1 MREYSKITPQF
12 WLGSTG
18 KKLRGHPEAQI
29 VALYLLTTPH
39 ANMLGLYYLPKMFIA
54 HETGLPFEG
63 ASKGLARCIE
73 VGFCHYDDD
82 AESVWVVEMALH
94 QVGELKSTDNRC
106 SGIQNEYD
114 KLPDNLYLQGFYD
127 KYASIFHMKKKRGFV
142 APSKPLRSQEQ
153 EQEQE
158 QEKEQELN
166 NKNNASDEKSEQA
179 IIDSYRKEQDTRRD
193 FELFVDWKPEPK
205 SWDNQLK
212 ASKHIV
218 HPSQFT
224 DYSLCEFIRLN
235 IGKPPKNE
243 NGWQKYYISAIAK
256 GFIKSAQVD
265 QPSTNQPYQNQQPQR
280 KVCTMAGYTPEGLK
294 NWDLE
299 PMKNPEDFIPA
310 SPEFM
315 EKCREAIRNGGAK

>member
-1 MREYSKITPQF
+1 MARIRTVKPEFWTSEQISECSTIARLLFIGMWNFCDDAGNHPASLKQLKMQLFPSDDISISEIDEMVKDLLKNDLIAQYTVNNKDYWHVLGWHHQKIDKPTYKHPDYAATNRQQFDDNSSNTRQPLTPVRE
-12 WLGSTG
+12 
-18 KKLRGHPEAQI
+18 
-29 VALYLLTTPH
+29 
-39 ANMLGLYYLPKMFIA
+39 
-54 HETGLPFEG
+54 
-63 ASKGLARCIE
+63 SKGME
-73 VGFCHYDDD
+73 GKG
-82 AESVWVVEMALH
+82 M
-94 QVGELKSTDNRC
+94 
-106 SGIQNEYD
+106 
-114 KLPDNLYLQGFYD
+114 
-127 KYASIFHMKKKRGFV
+127 
-142 APSKPLRSQEQ
+142 
-153 EQEQE
+153 
-158 QEKEQELN
+158 ELN
-166 NKNNASDEKSEQA
+166 NKNNASDEKNEQA